1 MRNHAG
7 YRWGRK
13 AVAAQSLL
21 ILVTAVACSST
32 PTGSPEGGSATGSTA
47 ASGSGAALPTLA
59 AQKQAPGAKIT
70 LDGPARSAADNTKHI
85 VVLYMQN
92 NSFNKLFG
100 RWDQVNGDPVDNIAK
115 APASATTQINQ
126 DGTALGCLLMNDV
139 NLVPDALAGASTCTD
154 ATGEKGGLYSNYESA
169 FPNAPLLLNDYLP
182 GGAMTCPPP
191 GSDADLVKYLQ
202 VPADNGVPANS
213 PGAQAGGCTRDLVHR
228 FYQEQYQLNGGA
240 MNRYAAGSDAAG
252 LVMGHYDTT
261 QLGTYKYL
269 MGKGAPKFA
278 VADKFFA
285 GAFGGSFANGQ
296 WLISATLPEWPDAPD
311 VIHAVLDRNG
321 MPKNQQP
328 AGDNPG
334 DYNYYRSPNPDGI
347 KDGQVTQAC
356 GLPTTNPNA
365 LCGNY
370 VVNTSFSV
378 QAPYPPRAIPE
389 RLVPLLNYKTVGDR
403 LNDGGIDWAWYS
415 GGWSNANGL
424 TGQPGWTNGDA
435 AVPRSFADADGKPV
449 TNSNGCSD
457 PTADPSTAWPVCPDK
472 DFQYHHQSF
481 NYFYNWSTA
490 TPQTQANRARNL
502 QDMAAWYPL
511 TQGEKCELKPV
522 SFVQELG
529 PRNQHPGYGS
539 AYVGDEQIA
548 TVLKS
553 IYDGPCAQDTLTVVT
568 YDEFGG
574 AWDHVPPPGQG
585 PTTKG
590 AHDEFGP
597 GTRIPTLIVSNALPR
612 SGVDSTTYDL
622 ASVIGTI
629 TAKYGL
635 EPVNRRDSEQATLWS
650 AWTGLRR

>member
-1 MRNHAG
+1 MRDRRA
-7 YRWGRK
+7 YRWGRTCV
-13 AVAAQSLL
+13 AVPSMVV
-21 ILVTAVACSST
+21 LVTAVACSSS
-32 PTGSPEGGSATGSTA
+32 PTDSASTSA
-47 ASGSGAALPTLA
+47 AAPSAAPSASAAAATLP
-59 AQKQAPGAKIT
+59 AQKQSPGARIV
-70 LDGPARSAADNTKHI
+70 LDPVQRAAAEQTKHI

-100 RWDQVNGDPVDNIAK
+100 LWDQVNGDPVDNIAK
-115 APASATTQINQ
+115 APKSAMAQVNSE
-126 DGTALGCLLMNDV
+126 GTALGCLLLNDV
-139 NLVPDALAGASTCTD
+139 NLTPEALPGGPTCTD
-154 ATGEKGGLYSNYESA
+154 ASGAKGGLYPGYESA
-169 FPNAPLLLNDYLP
+169 FPNAPFLLNDYLP

-191 GSDADLVKYLQ
+191 GADADLVKYFQ

-240 MNRYAAGSDAAG
+240 MNRYAVGSDAAG

-261 QLGTYKYL
+261 QMGTYKYL
-269 MGKGAPKFA
+269 MGEGAPKFA

-285 GAFGGSFANGQ
+285 GVFGGSFANGQ
-296 WLISATLPEWPDAPD
+296 WLISATLPEWPEAPEA
-311 VIHAVLDRNG
+311 IRAVLDRNG

-328 AGDNPG
+328 AGDTPG
-334 DYNYYRSPNPDGI
+334 DYNYYKSPNPDGI
-347 KDGQVTQAC
+347 KDGQLTQAC
-356 GLPTTNPNA
+356 GLPTTNPDV

-378 QAPYPPRAIPE
+378 QAPYPPRSIPE
-389 RLVPLLNYKTVGDR
+389 RLVPLLTYETVGDR
-403 LNDGGIDWAWYS
+403 LNDAGVDWAWYS

-435 AVPRSFADADGKPV
+435 PTLRAFADAEGKPV
-449 TNSNGCSD
+449 SNSRGCSD
-457 PTADPSTAWPVCPDK
+457 PTADPSTEWPVCPDK

-481 NYFYNWSTA
+481 NYFYNWSNA

-597 GTRIPTLIVSNALPR
+597 GTRIPALLVSNSLPR

-629 TAKYGL
+629 TAKFEL
-635 EPVNRRDSEQATLWS
+635 EPVNSRDSEQATLWS
-650 AWTGLRR
+650 AWSALRR

>member
-1 MRNHAG
+1 MRDRRA
-7 YRWGRK
+7 YRWGRTCV
-13 AVAAQSLL
+13 AVNSMVV
-21 ILVTAVACSST
+21 LVTAVACSSS
-32 PTGSPEGGSATGSTA
+32 PTDSATTSPATPSASASASA
-47 ASGSGAALPTLA
+47 AAAILP
-59 AQKQAPGAKIT
+59 AQKQSPGPRIV
-70 LDGPARSAADNTKHI
+70 LDPVQRAAAEQTKHI

-100 RWDQVNGDPVDNIAK
+100 LWGQVNGDPVDNIAK
-115 APASATTQINQ
+115 APKSATAQVNSE
-126 DGTALGCLLMNDV
+126 GTALGCLLLNDV
-139 NLVPDALAGASTCTD
+139 NLTPEALPGGPTCTD
-154 ATGEKGGLYSNYESA
+154 ASGAKGGLYPGYESA
-169 FPNAPLLLNDYLP
+169 FPNAPFLLNDYLP

-191 GSDADLVKYLQ
+191 GADADLVKYFQ

-240 MNRYAAGSDAAG
+240 MNRYAVGSDAAG

-261 QLGTYKYL
+261 QMGTYKYL
-269 MGKGAPKFA
+269 MGEGAPKFA

-285 GAFGGSFANGQ
+285 GVFGGSFANGQ
-296 WLISATLPEWPDAPD
+296 WLISATLPEWPEAPEA
-311 VIHAVLDRNG
+311 IRAVLDRNG

-328 AGDNPG
+328 AGDTPG
-334 DYNYYRSPNPDGI
+334 DYNYYKSPNPDGI
-347 KDGQVTQAC
+347 KDGQLTQAC
-356 GLPTTNPNA
+356 GLPTTNPDV

-378 QAPYPPRAIPE
+378 QAPYPPRSIPE
-389 RLVPLLNYKTVGDR
+389 RLVPLLTYKTVGDR
-403 LNDGGIDWAWYS
+403 LNDAGVDWAWYS

-435 AVPRSFADADGKPV
+435 PMLRAFADAEGKPV
-449 TNSNGCSD
+449 SNSRGCSD
-457 PTADPSTAWPVCPDK
+457 PTADPSTEWPVCPDK

-481 NYFYNWSTA
+481 NYFYNWSNA

-548 TVLKS
+548 LVLKS

-590 AHDEFGP
+590 ASDEFGP
-597 GTRIPTLIVSNALPR
+597 GTRIPALLVSNSLPR

-629 TAKYGL
+629 TAKFEL
-635 EPVNRRDSEQATLWS
+635 EPVNSRDSEQATLWS
-650 AWTGLRR
+650 AWTALRR

>member
-1 MRNHAG
+1 MRDRRA
-7 YRWGRK
+7 YRWGRTCV
-13 AVAAQSLL
+13 AVPSMVV
-21 ILVTAVACSST
+21 LVTAVACSSS
-32 PTGSPEGGSATGSTA
+32 PTDSASTSTA
-47 ASGSGAALPTLA
+47 APSAAPSASAAAATLP
-59 AQKQAPGAKIT
+59 AQKQSPGPRIV
-70 LDGPARSAADNTKHI
+70 LDPAQRAAAEQTKHI

-100 RWDQVNGDPVDNIAK
+100 LWDQVNGDPVDNIAK
-115 APASATTQINQ
+115 APKSATAQVNSE
-126 DGTALGCLLMNDV
+126 GTALGCLLLNDV
-139 NLVPDALAGASTCTD
+139 NLTPEALPGGPTCTD
-154 ATGEKGGLYSNYESA
+154 ASGAKGGLYPGYESA
-169 FPNAPLLLNDYLP
+169 FPNAPFLLNDYLP

-191 GSDADLVKYLQ
+191 GADADLVKYFQ

-240 MNRYAAGSDAAG
+240 MNRYAVGSDAAG

-261 QLGTYKYL
+261 QMGTYKYL
-269 MGKGAPKFA
+269 MGEGAPKFA

-285 GAFGGSFANGQ
+285 GVFGGSFANGQ
-296 WLISATLPEWPDAPD
+296 WLISATLPEWPEAPEA
-311 VIHAVLDRNG
+311 IRAVLDRNG

-328 AGDNPG
+328 AGDTPG
-334 DYNYYRSPNPDGI
+334 DYNYYKSPNPDGI
-347 KDGQVTQAC
+347 KDGQLTQAC
-356 GLPTTNPNA
+356 GLPTTNPDV

-378 QAPYPPRAIPE
+378 QAPYPPRSIPE
-389 RLVPLLNYKTVGDR
+389 RLVPLLTYKTVGDR
-403 LNDGGIDWAWYS
+403 LNDAGVDWAWYS

-435 AVPRSFADADGKPV
+435 PMLRAFADAEGKPV
-449 TNSNGCSD
+449 SNSRGCSD
-457 PTADPSTAWPVCPDK
+457 PTADPSTEWPVCPDK

-481 NYFYNWSTA
+481 NYFYNWSNA

-597 GTRIPTLIVSNALPR
+597 GTRIPALLVSNSLPR

-629 TAKYGL
+629 TAKFEL
-635 EPVNRRDSEQATLWS
+635 EPVNSRDSEQATLWS
-650 AWTGLRR
+650 AWSALRR